1 MTSRFNISP
10 QRSCIHGGKPMGF
23 VLFLLLCTSTASV
36 ASCPGNEFSR
46 QIFYDSWWGHPV
58 SWFDELAMIFRSPMD
73 SAACR
78 WPYGMQCV
86 VWFSEERP
94 ETHESECHVW
104 TGDAF
109 DWQKKFYTFK
119 NTRGSPEFK
128 TSASHLACIP
138 LLVSCPLLAVYK
150 LFNRTYFAI
159 AGLPSGFAC

>member
-1 MTSRFNISP
+1 
-10 QRSCIHGGKPMGF
+10 MGF

-94 ETHESECHVW
+94 ETHGV
-104 TGDAF
+104 
-109 DWQKKFYTFK
+109 
-119 NTRGSPEFK
+119 RM
-128 TSASHLACIP
+128 
-138 LLVSCPLLAVYK
+138 SCV
-150 LFNRTYFAI
+150 NW
-159 AGLPSGFAC
+159 

>member
-23 VLFLLLCTSTASV
+23 VLFLLLWTSTASV

-46 QIFYDSWWGHPV
+46 QIFYDSWWGHPL
-58 SWFDELAMIFRSPMD
+58 SWFDGLAMIFRSPMD

-86 VWFSEERP
+86 VAGFLKSGLKLMSQNVMCELVTLLIGR
-94 ETHESECHVW
+94 TS
-104 TGDAF
+104 
-109 DWQKKFYTFK
+109 
-119 NTRGSPEFK
+119 SEFK

-138 LLVSCPLLAVYK
+138 LLVSCPLLAVYELGVYELGVQKEVWK
-150 LFNRTYFAI
+150 LQKEVAKISF
-159 AGLPSGFAC
+159 